1 MDETEALRQRVA
13 ELEARVK
20 ALAATVQAEKERA
33 KRNLLETVRIVS
45 EVAAAVGI
53 KIETEPPS
61 PGPDPAGPYPT
72 VKE

>member
-13 ELEARVK
+13 ELEERLK
-20 ALAATVQAEKERA
+20 ALEATVQAEKERA

-53 KIETEPPS
+53 KIETELN
-61 PGPDPAGPYPT
+61 DPEQGQ
-72 VKE
+72 